1 MDRRKEGTVCM
12 SCGCGEPNEQHGSAD
27 NITLAQMERAAQA
40 ADLDVETAA
49 DNIHALAKKLRD
61 TQSA

>member
-1 MDRRKEGTVCM
+1 M
-12 SCGCGEPNEQHGSAD
+12 SCGCGEPNEQHGSDD

-40 ADLDVETAA
+40 ADIDVETAA

-61 TQSA
+61 SRSA